1 MWLCLQETSPPASH
15 RDEHPTTLSI
25 PTAGQSQHCHHKWAV
40 GGTASVLR
48 PPRAPHSTGLQ
59 TISPFNVTIKK
70 SLLITTA
77 A

>member
-15 RDEHPTTLSI
+15 HDEHPTLSI
-25 PTAGQSQHCHHKWAV
+25 PSAGQSQHCHHKWAV

-48 PPRAPHSTGLQ
+48 PPRALHSTGLQ